1 MAAGNN
7 TLSESIALITT
18 ANTVAQD
25 PTTVGQGIKTVSLRL
40 RSTKT
45 ELEQIGEDADGAAEN
60 ISKLRQQMLALTGVD
75 IQLDDTTYKSTYQI
89 LLEISKVWG
98 QLDDLSRSSVLE
110 QLFGKRQSNIGAA
123 ILENGELLEKVYKTA
138 EGSAGSA
145 RREQEECAKS
155 IQYSLDS
162 LKAAYQDL
170 AQTVI
175 GSDFVRG
182 VVDTAKEFLEILTK
196 IIDKFG
202 ALPTLLTG
210 LATVGGFKGIGIF
223 GKNSIGKELL
233 QNVGVLSNAM
243 SDYNSSVDKT
253 VYAQKALDGEI
264 KTGSNSFSKYLST
277 LNGSEASMSGYVSY
291 LLKANAATLKLEI
304 TTMLLNA
311 ALNMVAGRIVS
322 GITVGLTKLIHA
334 GEEANKKLK
343 EQQELM
349 AENARKYQ
357 ETDES
362 TQELYSQYIKL
373 ATSTKNLTSEK
384 KKLLDI
390 QEKLNASIDDQTN
403 KVDLLNKSLTENVT
417 HIQEQRKEEAR
428 KIIEETQGSYDSIK
442 SGLEADRLA
451 MVTYGDKDVEKA
463 YVKISQATGL
473 DVTGK
478 LTEQSAQI
486 SKMLEAYKQIE
497 GYDVNL
503 YNDLVRG
510 QQAIENNVETYKQVV
525 DTHEKALKSYS
536 ELNLPAEKQEQF
548 NQLLESATDI
558 ITRFNT
564 TTSASEK
571 FTLSQEI
578 NDLHFEAGQFAGDNT
593 ALAESIDYVFSA
605 YSQGFE
611 DSLGDLESWRDAWFK
626 TLDEI
631 QKSGLKNVE
640 TMQNALATLVS
651 GEGLSGDDMWK
662 LIEFDTDGIL
672 TDIRQ
677 IGDKFYL
684 NESQVVQLKDS
695 YINKS
700 IEQLKIENQLLTT
713 KRQQT
718 DADIIAYQNLL
729 DKYNLTMLD
738 AHNPRYTEYQQEYAQ
753 IQKNLDTAKQKTK
766 EYGDQIKYNNILIK
780 QWGAG
785 LGDTVARQKELNN
798 LVKELTDE
806 SENLLNAYEGA
817 FDIIIDG
824 YEAEK
829 KALEANKEELQE
841 QLDLLQEQA
850 DLIQEQIDN
859 YDKAAEA
866 VKNAIKGE
874 IDALKAQNE
883 ERESAL
889 DLAEKLANLENAK
902 NNKVRTYTE
911 AGGWQYEAKKAD
923 VEKAQREVDKAQT
936 DQRIKA
942 LEEYLQKWEDLAT
955 KRQKEEDERLAAQI
969 LGADWREKIAK
980 QDEDIFKQYEEEYD
994 SYGEQLE
1001 RISSIETSTVQKSL
1015 DNVNKQ
1021 IVAKDK
1027 EIQKWQN
1034 YKSEVSSVAQTAKK
1048 EMSDWYTEALKIA
1061 TDMGSDEGKV
1071 AGYLDDFYY
1080 RYKTI
1085 LTNLKTYQDEL
1096 NAAVNNFDPE
1106 TLGEKFME
1114 IADIDWDKVLDAL
1127 KEYNRHIN
1135 SESDA
1140 RLHAEGY
1147 YADGGVASYTGLAM
1161 LHGSK
1166 QNPELILNAKDTAK
1180 LYNMIHNSP
1189 TLTPTA
1195 ITGNM
1200 RIAQNLS
1207 AKTDTP
1213 NSVSV
1218 NVANLNLPN
1227 VANAEQFARQMES
1240 YMQTVLTESQ
1250 VFKPRR

>member
-1 MAAGNN
+1 MAND
-7 TLSESIALITT
+7 
-18 ANTVAQD
+18 ANEA
-25 PTTVGQGIKTVSLRL
+25 
-40 RSTKT
+40 
-45 ELEQIGEDADGAAEN
+45 
-60 ISKLRQQMLALTGVD
+60 
-75 IQLDDTTYKSTYQI
+75 
-89 LLEISKVWG
+89 
-98 QLDDLSRSSVLE
+98 
-110 QLFGKRQSNIGAA
+110 
-123 ILENGELLEKVYKTA
+123 
-138 EGSAGSA
+138 
-145 RREQEECAKS
+145 AKS
-155 IQYSLDS
+155 ITVLGKRWKDIKRDYQSITDDKIGLRKVGAGLSGIFNGGLSDSDIKALRQYNDLISKGEDGMVAYSKALKNAGENAQKMAQNAQYAQVNVEALTTTEKIATATTQALSVAMNALLAFGAAWLVSKIVAGIQELTEAEEKAREASVQLREEADATIQSYQSEKQSLDS
-162 LKAAYQDL
+162 LVSEYITLYTTTSDL
-170 AQTVI
+170 SSVK
-175 GSDFVRG
+175 GRL
-182 VVDTAKEFLEILTK
+182 LEIQK
-196 IIDKFG
+196 QINNEF
-202 ALPTLLTG
+202 
-210 LATVGGFKGIGIF
+210 VE
-223 GKNSIGKELL
+223 GK
-233 QNVGVLSNAM
+233 
-243 SDYNSSVDKT
+243 D
-253 VYAQKALDGEI
+253 
-264 KTGSNSFSKYLST
+264 
-277 LNGSEASMSGYVSY
+277 
-291 LLKANAATLKLEI
+291 
-304 TTMLLNA
+304 
-311 ALNMVAGRIVS
+311 
-322 GITVGLTKLIHA
+322 
-334 GEEANKKLK
+334 
-343 EQQELM
+343 
-349 AENARKYQ
+349 
-357 ETDES
+357 
-362 TQELYSQYIKL
+362 
-373 ATSTKNLTSEK
+373 
-384 KKLLDI
+384 
-390 QEKLNASIDDQTN
+390 
-403 KVDLLNKSLTENVT
+403 KVDLLNKSLKENLEITRQQAYLDSKSAEYKLRDEYTKANSRQNQRNLISLDNIVDSDLGERVSKELQNEANKAFIDYFNSVADAIEVESKNPVTGEVKTELRN
-417 HIQEQRKEEAR
+417 RLDAR
-428 KIIEETQGSYDSIK
+428 GEILGLTSSGQGYAYDEYLRSLDLIIEKYEEWGKQSGQSTTKTLEDLRALRVEVDEIAKSDKSVISQYDEIAEFQSDY
-442 SGLEADRLA
+442 A
-451 MVTYGDKDVEKA
+451 
-463 YVKISQATGL
+463 KISAEQAEEL
-473 DVTGK
+473 DSV
-478 LTEQSAQI
+478 LTEAAQKI
-486 SKMLEAYKQIE
+486 
-497 GYDVNL
+497 N
-503 YNDLVRG
+503 
-510 QQAIENNVETYKQVV
+510 
-525 DTHEKALKSYS
+525 
-536 ELNLPAEKQEQF
+536 ELNR
-548 NQLLESATDI
+548 ATNLVD
-558 ITRFNT
+558 
-564 TTSASEK
+564 K
-571 FTLSQEI
+571 FTISQEI
-578 NDLHFEAGQFAGDNT
+578 NDLRYEANQLAGDNV
-593 ALAESIDYVFSA
+593 ALTDSVTSVFDA

-631 QKSGLKNVE
+631 QKGGLKNVE

-662 LIEFDTDGIL
+662 LIEFDSDGIL

-738 AHNPRYTEYQQEYAQ
+738 AHNPRYTEYQQEYAK
-753 IQKNLDTAKQKTK
+753 IQKNLDTANQKTK
-766 EYGDQIKYNNILIK
+766 EYGDQIRYNNILIK

-785 LGDTVARQKELNN
+785 LGDTAAHQKELNN

-806 SENLLNAYEGA
+806 SDNLLNAYEGA

-942 LEEYLQKWEDLAT
+942 LEEYLKKWEDLAT

-1021 IVAKDK
+1021 IAAKDK

-1034 YKSEVSSVAQTAKK
+1034 YKSEVSSAAQTAKK

-1085 LTNLKTYQDEL
+1085 LTNLRTYQDEL

-1106 TLGEKFME
+1106 TLGEKFTE